1 MHCEPDWWFW
11 YENCFQCLGIESTS
25 MASDSDIGTPILA
38 LKNHERPKKVIKAN
52 EGQKSPKF
60 QKPVILSIFNAKQSI
75 NANVLLENVD
85 FYLKDYT
92 ISQVIPGNYNT

>member
-1 MHCEPDWWFW
+1 M
-11 YENCFQCLGIESTS
+11 
-25 MASDSDIGTPILA
+25 
-38 LKNHERPKKVIKAN
+38 KAI

-85 FYLKDYT
+85 FCAK
-92 ISQVIPGNYNT
+92 

>member
-1 MHCEPDWWFW
+1 MK
-11 YENCFQCLGIESTS
+11 
-25 MASDSDIGTPILA
+25 AS
-38 LKNHERPKKVIKAN
+38 

-85 FYLKDYT
+85 FYAKEKFQFYT
-92 ISQVIPGNYNT
+92 YDFAHFEKKAKTLSWLSTAIELLVFLRSLNAT